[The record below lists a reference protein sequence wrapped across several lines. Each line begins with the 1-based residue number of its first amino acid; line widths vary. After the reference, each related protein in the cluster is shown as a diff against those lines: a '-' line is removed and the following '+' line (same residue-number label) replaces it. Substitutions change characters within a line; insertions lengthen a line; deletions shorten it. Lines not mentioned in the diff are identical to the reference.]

1 MVIVYSG
8 RRITL
13 DVSKVMLP
21 NGHEMN
27 VEKILFPR
35 AIAALPIYENN
46 KVILLRQFRPAV
58 NEYVLEI
65 PAGGVVEKNET
76 PEHALIRELNEEI
89 GGAETDHFEKL
100 FEGFTTPGYSTEYIL
115 IYHVNVKKLGEPSLS
130 RMRLLTG

>member
-65 PAGGVVEKNET
+65 PAGGSLRRT
-76 PEHALIRELNEEI
+76 RPPEHALIRELNEEI